1 MVQKS
6 DFAQEPS
13 ETLEGQDQSEGEGAA
28 SKGYYDAET
37 PEKCKEVTKLHG
49 EFYQDLTTR
58 HTKAKE
64 DFQAYSTRLKELVSQ
79 QQAKVSHHSGKLDV
93 GWSTVSKG

>member
-1 MVQKS
+1 MVQES
-6 DFAQEPS
+6 DFAKEQP
-13 ETLEGQDQSEGEGAA
+13 ETLGGQGQSEGEGAA

-49 EFYQDLTTR
+49 EFYQDLTAR

-64 DFQAYSTRLKELVSQ
+64 DFQAYSTRLKELISN
-79 QQAKVSHHSGKLDV
+79 QQAKVSHHSGKLNV
-93 GWSTVSKG
+93 GWSTVSKS